1 MCDAAPQL
9 KSQLVCDTC
18 YRTAFL
24 SLRARPAPRAP
35 SPPPAALHSTASHRA
50 GSKPKRHQSSGASS
64 NAKRRVVTAPAA
76 PSMGRLDAAQTI
88 GKSTRKRA
96 AKNSAPRAPAAR
108 TAAEEDNLAD
118 GRPSCARALPAA
130 AWLPAVRRAKQR
142 RLTQTL
148 AEHRVPDRSA
158 GVYSP
163 PWLADVVTLP
173 RADWARLQGLRASL
187 NLQVGRSCTAG
198 FGLFATEGIE
208 GDTLVAEYI
217 GVVRCTLTAEWI
229 FSEP

>member
-24 SLRARPAPRAP
+24 SLRARPTPRAP
-35 SPPPAALHSTASHRA
+35 SPPPAALHPTAARRA
-50 GSKPKRHQSSGASS
+50 GSNPKRHQSSGASS
-64 NAKRRVVTAPAA
+64 NAKRRVATAPAA
-76 PSMGRLDAAQTI
+76 TLSVDRLDAVQPVA
-88 GKSTRKRA
+88 KPTRKRA
-96 AKNSAPRAPAAR
+96 AKKSAPRASAAR

-148 AEHRVPDRSA
+148 AEHRVPNRSA

-173 RADWARLQGLRASL
+173 RADWARLQELRASL
-187 NLQVGRSCTAG
+187 KLQVGRSCTAG
-198 FGLFATEGIE
+198 FGLFATEAIE
-208 GDTLVAEYI
+208 EDTLVAEYI
-217 GVVRCTLTAEWI
+217 GVVRCTRTADH
-229 FSEP
+229 FGA